1 MTKTSWPPLRGL
13 AAASC
18 SLLVCV
24 NVSVTVD
31 TMTRMTAARIASVF
45 MSLARFPRRGVGVQC
60 FLQSVLDK
68 SENSE
73 VAN

>member
-1 MTKTSWPPLRGL
+1 
-13 AAASC
+13 
-18 SLLVCV
+18 
-24 NVSVTVD
+24 
-31 TMTRMTAARIASVF
+31 MTRMTAARIASVF